1 MKDRISLENGAI
13 LTNSNRWPLLIDPQL
28 QGIRWLIQHET
39 IHCEKQGKSLVMLKN
54 GEKTMMM
61 KLIQAISNGDTVILE
76 NIDEHIDAALT
87 PILSKST
94 HRKGKNYY
102 LKLGD
107 EDIEYSPN
115 FQLFLQT
122 KLSNPHYQPEI
133 LTLCNLINF
142 LVTKKGL
149 EDHLLAMIV
158 SEEEPELEKTRNEL
172 ILSFNN
178 YKIQLKELED
188 LLLERLSNA
197 PEDIL
202 SDIPLIEGLEHTKQT
217 ATEINEAVTKA
228 IQTEIG
234 INAAREIYRII
245 ATEAALLYFILLQ
258 LQMIDHMYQ
267 YSLDSFVMFFLK
279 ALRMIPVAIVMKNER
294 VQALQSI
301 LRMTIFKFVN
311 RGLFAKHKIIF
322 LTQLTL
328 TLIQQHLITDE
339 CGYSYEALRF
349 LLLGAG
355 SIVSGG
361 PGGKIEEK
369 SSISWMSDSVY
380 NTVKALTNLDGYD
393 KLLSDMEE
401 NSVRFYDTPETE
413 KLPGAWREFDRFYFK
428 KLLIIKALRPDRI
441 LSAILTFI
449 KEILPSGKDYL

>member
-1 MKDRISLENGAI
+1 M
-13 LTNSNRWPLLIDPQL
+13 
-28 QGIRWLIQHET
+28 H
-39 IHCEKQGKSLVMLKN
+39 
-54 GEKTMMM
+54 
-61 KLIQAISNGDTVILE
+61 
-76 NIDEHIDAALT
+76 
-87 PILSKST
+87 
-94 HRKGKNYY
+94 
-102 LKLGD
+102 
-107 EDIEYSPN
+107 
-115 FQLFLQT
+115 
-122 KLSNPHYQPEI
+122 
-133 LTLCNLINF
+133 
-142 LVTKKGL
+142 
-149 EDHLLAMIV
+149 
-158 SEEEPELEKTRNEL
+158 
-172 ILSFNN
+172 
-178 YKIQLKELED
+178 
-188 LLLERLSNA
+188 
-197 PEDIL
+197 
-202 SDIPLIEGLEHTKQT
+202 
-217 ATEINEAVTKA
+217 
-228 IQTEIG
+228 
-234 INAAREIYRII
+234 
-245 ATEAALLYFILLQ
+245 
-258 LQMIDHMYQ
+258 Q

-449 KEILPSGKDYL
+449 KEILPSGKDYLECDNELNSYQIIENAFNDSSPQIPMYFILICWF